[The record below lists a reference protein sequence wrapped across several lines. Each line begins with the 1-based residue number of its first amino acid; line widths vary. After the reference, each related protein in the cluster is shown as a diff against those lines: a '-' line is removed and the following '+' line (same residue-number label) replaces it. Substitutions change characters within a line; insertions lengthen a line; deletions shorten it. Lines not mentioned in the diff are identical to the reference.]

1 MSELPKVGD
10 IIDAKYRVDH
20 RIGSGAMSVV
30 YQVTHV
36 LTQKRFALKWLL
48 PELALEPDFAARFLR
63 EAKVAGRFEHP
74 NIVKAYDLGNPG
86 DAFYMVLE
94 LLSGESLHQRIMRVD
109 EVSWDDACRLL
120 LPCMRAVAEAHRR
133 GIVHRDLK
141 PANIFVCTGSKN
153 EPERT
158 KVLDFGLAKLARAPG
173 EFTLS
178 GTTRSGVVMG
188 TPNYMP
194 LEQMR
199 GEPIDQRVDVYALG
213 VTLYQTLTGRLPFPA
228 ASLSDLILLM
238 DSQQPAPLERWAR
251 RVPEGV
257 SAVVTKALARDR
269 DDRYESVDAMLDALA
284 PFVPAGLFPE
294 QRASQRPATPPRLLA
309 AAPEAPKLASAR
321 AHEPENTTRSRRHWL
336 RAAVVFGLVA
346 VSLVAVYGAREY
358 QRVRNEARA
367 AKAVQLGAPPFGPA
381 PAPVGFQTPEP
392 PASEN
397 AGTPATESPTPDV
410 EAAADRAG
418 PTPNAVG
425 PALESAD
432 SEQRAAPVPP
442 QGQPHPIQLDT
453 LEVRASSAAA
463 APQEPAHPAVQPERP
478 REPERAR
485 EPEPRD
491 RTTPLRPM
499 QSDEF

>member
-10 IIDAKYRVDH
+10 VIDAKYRIDH

-30 YQVTHV
+30 YQETHT

-74 NIVKAYDLGNPG
+74 NIVKAYDLGHPD

-109 EVSWDDACRLL
+109 EMPWADACRLV
-120 LPCMRAVAEAHRR
+120 LPCMRAVSEAHRR

-141 PANIFVCTGSKN
+141 PANIFVCTGSKT

-199 GEPIDQRVDVYALG
+199 GEPIDHRVDVYALG
-213 VTLYQTLTGRLPFPA
+213 VTLYQTVTGRLPFPA

-238 DSQQPAPLERWAR
+238 DSEQPSPLERWAR

-284 PFVPAGLFPE
+284 PFVPPGLFPE
-294 QRASQRPATPPRLLA
+294 QRARPRGSTPSQPIAA
-309 AAPEAPKLASAR
+309 SAAPKPAVAEARTPSHAAPL
-321 AHEPENTTRSRRHWL
+321 RRHWL
-336 RAAVVFGLVA
+336 RAIVVVGAAVA
-346 VSLVAVYGAREY
+346 SLAAAYGAIAY
-358 QRVRNEARA
+358 QRARDEAKA
-367 AKAVQLGAPPFGPA
+367 AKAVQPGPPPFGPA
-381 PAPVGFQTPEP
+381 PAPVG
-392 PASEN
+392 
-397 AGTPATESPTPDV
+397 V
-410 EAAADRAG
+410 EAPEQSGTNEAIAAPPTVEAEAQAHSEEEAAERAG
-418 PTPNAVG
+418 PNAVESGDSAQRG
-425 PALESAD
+425 PAEAF
-432 SEQRAAPVPP
+432 AAPNT
-442 QGQPHPIQLDT
+442 PHQIQLDT
-453 LEVRASSAAA
+453 LEVRAS
-463 APQEPAHPAVQPERP
+463 PDPGTQQEPAHATAQPDRP
-478 REPERAR
+478 REPEPRERAA
-485 EPEPRD
+485 PA
-491 RTTPLRPM
+491 RPM

>member
-1 MSELPKVGD
+1 MSALPKVGD
-10 IIDAKYRVDH
+10 IIDAKYRIDH

-74 NIVKAYDLGNPG
+74 NIVKVYDLGNPD

-94 LLSGESLHQRIMRVD
+94 LLTGESLEQRIMRVD
-109 EVSWDDACRLL
+109 ELSWTDACRLV
-120 LPCMRAVAEAHRR
+120 LPSMRAVAEAHRH
-133 GIVHRDLK
+133 GIIHRDLK
-141 PANIFVCTGSKN
+141 PANIFVCTGPKN

-158 KVLDFGLAKLARAPG
+158 KVLDFGLAKLTRAPG
-173 EFTLS
+173 ELTLS

-199 GEPIDQRVDVYALG
+199 GEPIDHRVDVYALG

-228 ASLSDLILLM
+228 ASLSDLILLLA
-238 DSQQPAPLERWAR
+238 SEQPAPLERWAR

-284 PFVPAGLFPE
+284 PFVPPGLFPE
-294 QRASQRPATPPRLLA
+294 RRVGQRGSAPAPPIAAREAPRLAATPG
-309 AAPEAPKLASAR
+309 SAK
-321 AHEPENTTRSRRHWL
+321 PRRHWL
-336 RAAVVFGLVA
+336 RGAVLAAAVAASLAAAFGV
-346 VSLVAVYGAREY
+346 REY
-358 QRVRNEARA
+358 QRARDE
-367 AKAVQLGAPPFGPA
+367 AKAAEAQHPGTPPFGPA
-381 PAPVGFQTPEP
+381 PAPVGIHTPEQAGSEAVVAGTVEAKPQTPSAEAAHR
-392 PASEN
+392 ASE
-397 AGTPATESPTPDV
+397 TPA
-410 EAAADRAG
+410 AAGSVVDAG
-418 PTPNAVG
+418 G
-425 PALESAD
+425 
-432 SEQRAAPVPP
+432 SEQR
-442 QGQPHPIQLDT
+442 GQTETVTTSNHPRQIQLEP
-453 LEVRASSAAA
+453 LEVRAPLDTRAQPDAAA
-463 APQEPAHPAVQPERP
+463 APVQPEPP
-478 REPERAR
+478 RAPEQR
-485 EPEPRD
+485 ERSPRF
-491 RTTPLRPM
+491 RPM